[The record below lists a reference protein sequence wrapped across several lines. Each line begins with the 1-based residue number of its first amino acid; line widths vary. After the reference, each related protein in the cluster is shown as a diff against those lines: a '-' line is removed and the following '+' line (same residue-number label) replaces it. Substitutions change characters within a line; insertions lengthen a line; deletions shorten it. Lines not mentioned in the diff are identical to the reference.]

1 MRRRPGP
8 AQCRVQDTGTSRWCA
23 GPLTGRGQDLL
34 GALPAAAEL
43 GRVTGRALA
52 GIGSVSFAAPG
63 FFSGGALEPGPA
75 GIEPTEGLDTFVRRC
90 LAEGNGAGHLSDAEQ
105 RELLR
110 FAEASTPG
118 LEVLRGSRR
127 LVHADFNPKNLL
139 VGRDD
144 DGHWRVTAVLD
155 WEFAFSSA
163 PLFDVGNMLRD
174 PRPAAFEAGFVDGF
188 RDGGGHLPADWRR
201 LSRALDLYSLA
212 DLLTRPVDHRYFR
225 RAVERIRDLVA
236 A

>member
-1 MRRRPGP
+1 M
-8 AQCRVQDTGTSRWCA
+8 
-23 GPLTGRGQDLL
+23 
-34 GALPAAAEL
+34 
-43 GRVTGRALA
+43 
-52 GIGSVSFAAPG
+52 SFAAPG

-174 PRPAAFEAGFVDGF
+174 PRPSRVRGGLRGRLPRRRRPPARGLAAAQPG
-188 RDGGGHLPADWRR
+188 
-201 LSRALDLYSLA
+201 
-212 DLLTRPVDHRYFR
+212 TRPVLAGRPADPAR
-225 RAVERIRDLVA
+225 RPSLLPPRGRADPRPGSGLTT
-236 A
+236 

>member
-1 MRRRPGP
+1 M
-8 AQCRVQDTGTSRWCA
+8 
-23 GPLTGRGQDLL
+23 
-34 GALPAAAEL
+34 
-43 GRVTGRALA
+43 
-52 GIGSVSFAAPG
+52 SFAAPG